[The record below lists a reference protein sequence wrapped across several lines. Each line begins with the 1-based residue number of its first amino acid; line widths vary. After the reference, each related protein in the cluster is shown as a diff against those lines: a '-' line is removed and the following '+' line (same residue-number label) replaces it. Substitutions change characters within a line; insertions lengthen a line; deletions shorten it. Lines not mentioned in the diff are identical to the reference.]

1 MRQSSRSR
9 LLQLAAAIILYLM
22 LYPCPSAAL
31 EGELVISIYQGPC
44 EDGDFGANLET
55 ARRVIREALERG
67 SHFLALPETFLSGY
81 DSPEHM
87 RAGARRIDDPQ
98 LVEFIEESAEHE
110 MVVIVGMARQTGEGI
125 YNSALV
131 IHRGKLLGTYDKIML
146 TGGDRDNLKFLP
158 GTEMPVFTA
167 HGARFAV
174 IICHDSSFLHPAM
187 IARLKGAE
195 ILFSPHYNSIGPQTV
210 DDHRKWVRN
219 CHIGLA
225 CQLRMVVA
233 RSNVTVTDKP
243 DKLGYGQSFILS
255 PQGEMLAEV
264 ELFRTELISA
274 RITPEMFEYP
284 YVWADL
290 KEVPRQIR
298 NQLADLLQKGINP

>member
-1 MRQSSRSR
+1 MRQSRRSR
-9 LLQLAAAIILYLM
+9 LLQFAAATILYLM

-31 EGELVISIYQGPC
+31 EAEVVISSYQGPC
-44 EDGDFGANLET
+44 ADGDFGANLET
-55 ARRVIREALERG
+55 ARRVIRQALQRG

-81 DSPEHM
+81 ESPEHM

-110 MVVIVGMARQTGEGI
+110 MVVIVGMARQAGEGI
-125 YNSALV
+125 YNSVLV

-146 TGGDRDNLKFLP
+146 TEGDRDNLKFLP

-195 ILFSPHYNSIGPQTV
+195 ILFSPHYNSIGFQTV

-243 DKLGYGQSFILS
+243 DDLGYGQSFILS
-255 PQGEMLAEV
+255 PQGEMLAEA

-290 KEVPRQIR
+290 KEVPQQIR
-298 NQLADLLQKGINP
+298 NQLADLLKKGINP